1 MNGGYADFRID
12 ASAHQSW
19 ADRPKKGSDRPTH
32 GSSEEPVSP
41 NDWREYK
48 KEKRKRLRQDRTAA
62 AFCAVALRSSDFVI
76 SPLAREDFTVEL
88 GGQCAARALGSDRI
102 AVPILVTAAE
112 RSPAPSSFAGR
123 CPANVQAQEQP
134 PAQPP
139 IQGVISAGVCAN
151 ALTDGRKKG
160 HPEVPQPCTEA
171 CLVRPCHGRETIDD
185 ADVRLRRLPA
195 LPLPIALL
203 GTCRSHWPAK

>member
-1 MNGGYADFRID
+1 MNMRGVG
-12 ASAHQSW
+12 
-19 ADRPKKGSDRPTH
+19 PSDPAL
-32 GSSEEPVSP
+32 SEELPSTT
-41 NDWREYK
+41 DTGTEER
-48 KEKRKRLRQDRTAA
+48 RRLGQDRTAA

-88 GGQCAARALGSDRI
+88 GGLCAARALGSDRI

-134 PAQPP
+134 PAQLP
-139 IQGVISAGVCAN
+139 IQGVISAGVCAK

-171 CLVRPCHGRETIDD
+171 CLVRPCHGRETIN
-185 ADVRLRRLPA
+185 RPA
-195 LPLPIALL
+195 RGPFA
-203 GTCRSHWPAK
+203 